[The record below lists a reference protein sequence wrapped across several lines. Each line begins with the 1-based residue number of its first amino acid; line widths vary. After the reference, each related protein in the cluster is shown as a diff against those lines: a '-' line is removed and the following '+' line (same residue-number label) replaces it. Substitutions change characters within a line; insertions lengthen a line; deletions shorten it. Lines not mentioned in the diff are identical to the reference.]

1 MREVASGAENHNRTW
16 LRHRTRGQTFP
27 ERVRFGLISRS
38 VHAHTQVT
46 CFATDFKR
54 NLRASSRTRD
64 AVAVSLF
71 LAVTGLLA
79 VIWCACRQLVWKLP
93 AMESSLASLLSW
105 CSISKYPIEP
115 ISGHCARY
123 CRFF

>member
-1 MREVASGAENHNRTW
+1 MREVASGAENHNCAW

-27 ERVRFGLISRS
+27 ERIRFGLISRS

-46 CFATDFKR
+46 RFATDFKR
-54 NLRASSRTRD
+54 NLRASSRVRD

-79 VIWCACRQLVWKLP
+79 VIWSACRQLVWKLS
-93 AMESSLASLLSW
+93 ATESSLSSLLSW
-105 CSISKYPIEP
+105 CSSLRYPIES
-115 ISGHCARY
+115 ISQHCA
-123 CRFF
+123 